1 MLPLQPMLDK
11 LMQAQQM
18 AEDLKQKLNQIPV
31 TGEAGNN
38 KVVVTLTAGKGF
50 KDIKIAETLLSSE
63 NKEELEDLIGIAFE
77 KALEAAEQTSQAET
91 AALARNMM
99 PGLGN
104 LFGK

>member
-1 MLPLQPMLDK
+1 
-11 LMQAQQM
+11 MQAQQM

-50 KDIKIAETLLSSE
+50 KDIKIADTLLNPE

-77 KALEAAEQTSQAET
+77 KALEAAEQAGKAET
-91 AALARNMM
+91 AALAKSMM
-99 PGLGN
+99 PGLGS

>member
-1 MLPLQPMLDK
+1 MLDK

-18 AEDLKQKLNQIPV
+18 AEDLKQKLNQISV

-38 KVVVTLTAGKGF
+38 KVVVTLTAGKDF
-50 KDIKIAETLLSSE
+50 KDIKISESLLTPE

-77 KALEAAEQTSQAET
+77 KALEAAEQAGQAQT
-91 AALARNMM
+91 AALAKSII